1 MLVLS
6 VELVVVVTFVLQL
19 VVVTFVM
26 QRTEQGAVATGQ
38 CKQGVLGCRRTVEGG
53 LGRIAARRKG
63 RGVGE
68 SNRDRVGRRAPRG
81 IRNVMLRPPSW
92 RVW

>member
-19 VVVTFVM
+19 VVVTFVV

-38 CKQGVLGCRRTVEGG
+38 SK
-53 LGRIAARRKG
+53 A
-63 RGVGE
+63 
-68 SNRDRVGRRAPRG
+68 
-81 IRNVMLRPPSW
+81 LRPGAIRIIDIEFADRAGS
-92 RVW
+92 